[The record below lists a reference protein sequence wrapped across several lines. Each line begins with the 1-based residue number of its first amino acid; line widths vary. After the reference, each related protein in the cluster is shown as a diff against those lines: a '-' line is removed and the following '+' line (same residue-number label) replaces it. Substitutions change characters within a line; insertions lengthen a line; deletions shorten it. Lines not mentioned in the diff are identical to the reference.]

1 MLRSMP
7 LRRLKR
13 GFKLGL
19 IKLLI
24 GNKAAGF
31 TCPMSDGAQLLIC
44 VVALQILATP
54 MCSWSPTRR

>member
-7 LRRLKR
+7 VRRFKR

-24 GNKAAGF
+24 GNKATGVHLSYV
-31 TCPMSDGAQLLIC
+31 CLLY
-44 VVALQILATP
+44 T
-54 MCSWSPTRR
+54 SPSPRD

>member
-7 LRRLKR
+7 VRRFKR

-24 GNKAAGF
+24 GNKAAGVHL
-31 TCPMSDGAQLLIC
+31 SYVGQGASADPVSYTHLTLPTIC
-44 VVALQILATP
+44 SV
-54 MCSWSPTRR
+54 